1 MRRSFSSF
9 STKSS
14 MLAMFTA
21 LFIATFCLP
30 APAQATTDQSG
41 SINRSVVYIITTFPT
56 TVSVPW
62 DNGTARQ
69 YSFDR
74 GEIAGRCSGSIVTE
88 TGYILTASH
97 CIQPGELMAKAA
109 IDATKRAIVAG
120 GFSLGDNPDIANW
133 KLSFGTPSVTVD
145 QPQRDQQTAFARD
158 GLQARIVDAQT
169 PETGDNALLQL
180 QGVKNLVALPIAS
193 SKPAVGESVKSFG
206 FPGLTDAE
214 TSSKLQDPTFKPLTI
229 TRHATT
235 DKFATPVLEA
245 DGEILG
251 GMSGGPVVNTNGE
264 IVGVNSRGFT
274 SMSVSYVTDTDDLNK
289 FLRDNSVDFAVGNS
303 ARTGTDNES
312 TAPRASG
319 GPQESPGPA
328 SAPTGNVASASDNTP
343 LVLVIVGLAA
353 AVIFMLLFFV
363 VLPKYR
369 RRTSAVV
376 QPQSGPVRENDNNP
390 SV

>member
-1 MRRSFSSF
+1 MRRSFLSF
-9 STKSS
+9 STRSS
-14 MLAMFTA
+14 ILTMFTA

-30 APAQATTDQSG
+30 ASAQATTDQSG
-41 SINRSVVYIITTFPT
+41 SINRSVVYVITTIPT

-62 DNGTARQ
+62 DNGSARQ
-69 YSFDR
+69 YSFER
-74 GEIAGRCSGSIVTE
+74 GEIAGRCSGSIITK

-97 CIQPGELMAKAA
+97 CIQPGELMLKAA
-109 IDATKRAIVAG
+109 IDTTKRAIVAE

-133 KLSFGTPSVTVD
+133 RVSFGTPSVTVD
-145 QPQRDQQTAFARD
+145 QPQRDQQSAFSRD
-158 GLQARIVDAQT
+158 GLQARIVDSQT

-180 QGVKNLVALPIAS
+180 QGVKDLVALPIAGG
-193 SKPAVGESVKSFG
+193 KPAVGESVKSFG

-245 DGEILG
+245 DGEILS
-251 GMSGGPVVNTNGE
+251 GMSGGPVINASGE

-289 FLRDNSVDFAVGNS
+289 FLRDNSVDFATGSS
-303 ARTGTDNES
+303 ARTSTDSES
-312 TAPRASG
+312 TVPRASG
-319 GPQESPGPA
+319 GPQESAGPA
-328 SAPTGNVASASDNTP
+328 STPVKNVADTSDNMP
-343 LVLVIVGLAA
+343 LILVIIGLVVAIVA
-353 AVIFMLLFFV
+353 MLLFFV

-369 RRTSAVV
+369 RRTAPSV
-376 QPQSGPVRENDNNP
+376 QSQSDQKRDNDNSP